1 MNRNFQGYPR
11 HLSGTTT
18 TSHFNFLLDMKQA
31 DVNGDGL
38 PDSVFLYG
46 HKPDGKSGIFA
57 DHITLVIQDGYTQNK
72 TTVNLKNNAGYNA
85 RLFLGDFDK
94 DGIADIL
101 VTIDSGGS
109 GGYISA
115 YIYSF
120 RSNVLRELFDVEP
133 YNRTF
138 RFKVDYEDFY
148 KVSVASA
155 ERDMLFIID
164 ISNKG
169 QEYLSSLYNENGTL
183 KHPATGEVL
192 ALGALYPVVTDTKS
206 MSFDLLALQR
216 IIGTFN
222 ADTLGYVENLL
233 TWDGERFVSS
243 RLMVAI
249 PPSKL
254 TALF

>member
-11 HLSGTTT
+11 QMSWPH
-18 TSHFNFLLDMKQA
+18 TSSHSIFLLDMKQA

-38 PDSVFLYG
+38 PDPVFLYG

-57 DHITLVIQDGYTQNK
+57 DHLTLVIQDGYTQNK
-72 TTVNLKNNAGYNA
+72 TTVNLKNSAGYNA

-94 DGIADIL
+94 DGIEDIL

-109 GGYISA
+109 GGYINA

-120 RSNVLRELFDVEP
+120 RSNVLRELFEVEP

-138 RFKVDYEDFY
+138 KFKVDYEDFY
-148 KVSVASA
+148 KVNVANA
-155 ERDMLFIID
+155 ERDIWFTLD
-164 ISNKG
+164 IGHKG
-169 QEYLSSLYNENGTL
+169 HDYLSSLYNENGKL
-183 KHPATGEVL
+183 KNPATGEVL
-192 ALGALYPVVTDTKS
+192 ALGALYPIVTDTKS

-233 TWDGERFVSS
+233 TWDGKKFVSS
-243 RLMVAI
+243 RLTVAI
-249 PPSKL
+249 PPAKL